1 MDRKLIVL
9 YGSQTGTA
17 QDLAEYVWRESK
29 RYFFNGTVT
38 CMDKYNIQE
47 LINEHVVVFV
57 CSTTGQGDEPDNM
70 KLFWRFLLRKNL
82 PSDCL
87 NGLNCAVLG
96 LGDSSYEKF
105 NFVAKRLNK
114 RLQQLGANILIP
126 IGLCDDQHDLG
137 ASAVYENWLNSL
149 WEKLSIM
156 VPLPNG
162 FVPLNKTP
170 REFRWNI
177 EATID
182 NKDGTNDCISN
193 IYKNYRD
200 AIFDET
206 SFTATVVVS
215 L

>member
-1 MDRKLIVL
+1 MNRKLTVL

-29 RYFFNGTVT
+29 RFFFKGTVT

-47 LINEHVVVFV
+47 LINEYIVVFV

-70 KLFWRFLLRKNL
+70 KTFWRFLLRKNL

-87 NGLNCAVLG
+87 NGLNFAVLG
-96 LGDSSYEKF
+96 LGDSSYEKY

-114 RLQQLGANILIP
+114 RLQQLGGNILIP

-137 ASAVYENWLNSL
+137 ASGVYEKWLNSL
-149 WEKLSIM
+149 WEKLSRF

-162 FVPLNKTP
+162 IIPLNETP

-177 EATID
+177 KTID
-182 NKDGTNDCISN
+182 TKNGISDCISN
-193 IYKNYRD
+193 IYENYRD
-200 AIFDET
+200 AVFDEK
-206 SFTATVVVS
+206 SFRATVVVS